1 MSESMHPSSKD
12 VYDQDDD
19 GEGESEEEEVI
30 EGITQQY
37 RCDQCGSRSY
47 YQVVLNE
54 GELFLCYHHF
64 NRHKD
69 ALEGVAVKIVDESKL
84 LHRN

>member
-1 MSESMHPSSKD
+1 MSESMHPSSND
-12 VYDQDDD
+12 VYDQED
-19 GEGESEEEEVI
+19 EEKSEEEEVEI
-30 EGITQQY
+30 EGVTQQY

-47 YQVVLNE
+47 YKVVLNE

-64 NRHKD
+64 NRHKE
-69 ALEGVAVKIVDESKL
+69 ALDGVAVKIIDESKL